1 MSYFI
6 LFSRIN
12 KKRRNLRPSACG
24 DRLGGEI
31 LIYLDHA
38 ATGGSKAPSVSSAV
52 LAAMRCCANPGR
64 SGHTLSLA
72 AAERVFACRKCLS
85 DLFDGYGIER
95 VVFTKNCTEAL
106 NFAILGTLKQGDHVV
121 TTCLEHNSV
130 LRPLE
135 ALKRAGVIT
144 YDVAPLKNGR
154 LLPETLAG
162 LVKPTTRMAAVTSAS
177 NVTGETPPLAEIKKA
192 LPEDVLFVV
201 DGAQGA
207 GHIALPMRKL
217 GIDALALAGHKGMGG
232 IQGSGA
238 LLFSERMEISPLLF
252 GGTGSESFDLG
263 MPAFYPDRLESGTL
277 SYPAVCSLYEGALLV
292 KSRREEWARKL
303 EKTTAF
309 FLEGLTSLKGY
320 TAYSSPNAC
329 GICSFRHARLSSETI
344 AGELSERYGIC
355 VRGGLHCAP
364 LIHRALGDF
373 PDGLVR
379 ASFSPEQGKKE
390 AKALLSALK
399 EIARHA

>member
-1 MSYFI
+1 M
-6 LFSRIN
+6 
-12 KKRRNLRPSACG
+12 
-24 DRLGGEI
+24 

-38 ATGGSKAPSVSSAV
+38 ATGGNKAPSVLSAV

-64 SGHTLSLA
+64 SGHKLSLA
-72 AAERVFACRKCLS
+72 AAERVFACRELLS
-85 DLFDGYGIER
+85 SLFGGYGFER

-106 NFAILGTLKQGDHVV
+106 DLAILGTLKQGDHAV

-135 ALKRAGVIT
+135 ALKRAGVIG
-144 YDVAPLKNGR
+144 YDVAPLTNGR
-154 LLPETLAG
+154 LLPGTIAE
-162 LVKPTTRMAAVTSAS
+162 LVKPNTRMAVVTAAS
-177 NVTGETPPLAEIKKA
+177 NVTGEAPPLAEIKKL
-192 LPEDVLFVV
+192 LPENVLFVV

-207 GHIALPMRKL
+207 GHLPLSMKEQGL
-217 GIDALALAGHKGMGG
+217 DALALAGHKGMGG

-292 KSRREEWARKL
+292 KSRREEWAGKL
-303 EKTTAF
+303 ERTTAF
-309 FLEGLTSLKGY
+309 VWEGLGGLKGY
-320 TAYSSPNAC
+320 TAYFEPNAC

-344 AGELSERYGIC
+344 AGELSEQYGIC

-364 LIHRALGDF
+364 LIHKALGDF

-390 AKALLSALK
+390 AKALLCALK

>member
-1 MSYFI
+1 M
-6 LFSRIN
+6 
-12 KKRRNLRPSACG
+12 
-24 DRLGGEI
+24 

-38 ATGGSKAPSVSSAV
+38 ATGGNKAPSVMSAV

-64 SGHTLSLA
+64 SGHKLSLA
-72 AAERVFACRKCLS
+72 AAERVFACRELLS
-85 DLFDGYGIER
+85 SLFCGYGFER

-106 NFAILGTLKQGDHVV
+106 NLAILGTLKQGDHAV

-135 ALKRAGVIT
+135 ALKRAGVIG
-144 YDVAPLKNGR
+144 YDVAPLTNGR
-154 LLPETLAG
+154 LLPETLAE
-162 LVKPTTRMAAVTSAS
+162 LVRPNTRMAVVTAAS
-177 NVTGETPPLAEIKKA
+177 NVTGEAPPLAKIKKL
-192 LPEDVLFVV
+192 LPENVLFVV

-207 GHIALPMRKL
+207 GHLPLSMKEQGL
-217 GIDALALAGHKGMGG
+217 DALALAGHKGMGG
-232 IQGSGA
+232 IQGAGA
-238 LLFSERMEISPLLF
+238 LLFSGRMEINPLLF

-292 KSRREEWARKL
+292 KSRREEWAGKL
-303 EKTTAF
+303 ERTTAF
-309 FLEGLTSLKGY
+309 VLEELGGLKGY
-320 TAYSSPNAC
+320 TAFFEPNAC
-329 GICSFRHARLSSETI
+329 GICSFRHERLPSETI
-344 AGELSERYGIC
+344 AGELSEQYGIC

-364 LIHRALGDF
+364 LIHKALGDF

-390 AKALLSALK
+390 AKALLCALK

>member
-1 MSYFI
+1 M
-6 LFSRIN
+6 
-12 KKRRNLRPSACG
+12 
-24 DRLGGEI
+24 

-38 ATGGSKAPSVSSAV
+38 ATGGNKAPSVMSAV

-64 SGHTLSLA
+64 SGHKLSLA
-72 AAERVFACRKCLS
+72 AAERVFACRELLS
-85 DLFDGYGIER
+85 SLFGGYGFER

-106 NFAILGTLKQGDHVV
+106 DLAILGTLKQGDHAV

-135 ALKRAGVIT
+135 ALKRAGVIG
-144 YDVAPLKNGR
+144 YDVAPLTNGR
-154 LLPETLAG
+154 LLPESIAELI
-162 LVKPTTRMAAVTSAS
+162 KPNTRMAVVTSAS
-177 NVTGETPPLAEIKKA
+177 NVTGEAPPLAKIKKL
-192 LPEDVLFVV
+192 LPENVLFVV

-207 GHIALPMRKL
+207 GHLPLSMKEMGL
-217 GIDALALAGHKGMGG
+217 DALALAGHKGMGG

-292 KSRREEWARKL
+292 KSRREEWAGKL
-303 EKTTAF
+303 ERTTAF
-309 FLEGLTSLKGY
+309 VWEGLSGLKGY
-320 TAYSSPNAC
+320 TAYFSPNAC
-329 GICSFRHARLSSETI
+329 GICSFRHAKLSSETI
-344 AGELSERYGIC
+344 AGELSEQYGIC

-364 LIHRALGDF
+364 LIHKALGDF

-390 AKALLSALK
+390 AKALLCALK

>member
-1 MSYFI
+1 M
-6 LFSRIN
+6 
-12 KKRRNLRPSACG
+12 
-24 DRLGGEI
+24 

-38 ATGGSKAPSVSSAV
+38 ATGGNKAPSVMSAV

-64 SGHTLSLA
+64 SGHKLSLA
-72 AAERVFACRKCLS
+72 AAERVFACRELLS
-85 DLFDGYGIER
+85 SLFCGYGFER

-106 NFAILGTLKQGDHVV
+106 NLAILGTLKQGDHAV

-135 ALKRAGVIT
+135 ALKRAGVIG
-144 YDVAPLKNGR
+144 YDVAPLTNGR
-154 LLPETLAG
+154 LLPESIAE
-162 LVKPTTRMAAVTSAS
+162 LVKPNTRMAVVTAAS
-177 NVTGETPPLAEIKKA
+177 NVTGEAPPLAKIKKL
-192 LPEDVLFVV
+192 LPENVLFVV

-207 GHIALPMRKL
+207 GHLPLSMKDMGL
-217 GIDALALAGHKGMGG
+217 DALALAGHKGMGG
-232 IQGSGA
+232 IQGAGA
-238 LLFSERMEISPLLF
+238 LLFSERMEINPLLF

-303 EKTTAF
+303 ERTTAF
-309 FLEGLTSLKGY
+309 VLEGLSELKGY
-320 TAYSSPNAC
+320 TAYFEPNAC
-329 GICSFRHARLSSETI
+329 GICSFRHARLPSETI
-344 AGELSERYGIC
+344 AGELSEQYGIC

-364 LIHRALGDF
+364 LIHKALGDF

-390 AKALLSALK
+390 AKALLCALK

>member
-1 MSYFI
+1 M
-6 LFSRIN
+6 
-12 KKRRNLRPSACG
+12 
-24 DRLGGEI
+24 

-38 ATGGSKAPSVSSAV
+38 ATGGNKAPSVMSAV

-64 SGHTLSLA
+64 SGHKLSLA
-72 AAERVFACRKCLS
+72 AAERVFACRELLS
-85 DLFDGYGIER
+85 SLFGGYSFER

-106 NFAILGTLKQGDHVV
+106 NLAILGTLKQGDHAV

-135 ALKRAGVIT
+135 ALKRAGVIG
-144 YDVAPLKNGR
+144 YDVAPLTNGR
-154 LLPETLAG
+154 LLPESIAE
-162 LVKPTTRMAAVTSAS
+162 LVKPNTRMAVVTAAS
-177 NVTGETPPLAEIKKA
+177 NVTGEAPPLAKIKKL

-207 GHIALPMRKL
+207 GHLPLSMKDMGL
-217 GIDALALAGHKGMGG
+217 DALALAGHKGMGG

-238 LLFSERMEISPLLF
+238 LLFSERMEINPLLF

-292 KSRREEWARKL
+292 KSRREEWAGKL
-303 EKTTAF
+303 ERTTAF
-309 FLEGLTSLKGY
+309 VWEGLSELKGY
-320 TAYSSPNAC
+320 TAYSLPNAC

-344 AGELSERYGIC
+344 AGELSEQYGIC

-364 LIHRALGDF
+364 LIHKALGDF

-390 AKALLSALK
+390 AKALLCALK

>member
-1 MSYFI
+1 M
-6 LFSRIN
+6 
-12 KKRRNLRPSACG
+12 
-24 DRLGGEI
+24 

-38 ATGGSKAPSVSSAV
+38 ATGGNKAPSVLSAV

-64 SGHTLSLA
+64 SGHKLSLA
-72 AAERVFACRKCLS
+72 AAERVFACRELLS
-85 DLFDGYGIER
+85 SLFGGYGFER

-106 NFAILGTLKQGDHVV
+106 NLAILGTLKQGDHAV

-135 ALKRAGVIT
+135 ALKRAGVIE
-144 YDVAPLKNGR
+144 YDVAPLTNGR
-154 LLPETLAG
+154 LLPESIAE
-162 LVKPTTRMAAVTSAS
+162 LVKPNTRMAVVTSAS
-177 NVTGETPPLAEIKKA
+177 NVTGEAPPLAKIKKL
-192 LPEDVLFVV
+192 LPEHVLFVV

-207 GHIALPMRKL
+207 GHLPLSMKEMGL
-217 GIDALALAGHKGMGG
+217 DALALAGHKGMGG

-303 EKTTAF
+303 ERTTAF
-309 FLEGLTSLKGY
+309 VLDGLGELKGY
-320 TAYSSPNAC
+320 TAYSLPNAC
-329 GICSFRHARLSSETI
+329 GICSFRHARLPSETI
-344 AGELSERYGIC
+344 AGELSEKYGIC

-390 AKALLSALK
+390 AKALLCALK

>member
-1 MSYFI
+1 M
-6 LFSRIN
+6 
-12 KKRRNLRPSACG
+12 
-24 DRLGGEI
+24 

-38 ATGGSKAPSVSSAV
+38 ATGGNKAPSVLSAV

-64 SGHTLSLA
+64 SGHKLSLA
-72 AAERVFACRKCLS
+72 AAERVFACRELLS
-85 DLFDGYGIER
+85 SLFGGYGFER

-106 NFAILGTLKQGDHVV
+106 DLAILGTLKQGDHAV

-135 ALKRAGVIT
+135 ALRRAGVIG
-144 YDVAPLKNGR
+144 YDVAPLTNGR
-154 LLPETLAG
+154 LLPESIAE
-162 LVKPTTRMAAVTSAS
+162 LVKPNTRMAVVTAAS
-177 NVTGETPPLAEIKKA
+177 NVTGEAPPLAEIKKL
-192 LPEDVLFVV
+192 LPENVLFVV

-207 GHIALPMRKL
+207 GHLPLSMKEQGL
-217 GIDALALAGHKGMGG
+217 DALALAGHKGMGG

-303 EKTTAF
+303 ERTTAF
-309 FLEGLTSLKGY
+309 VLDGLGGLKGY
-320 TAYSSPNAC
+320 TAYFEPNAC
-329 GICSFRHARLSSETI
+329 GICSFRHARLPSETI
-344 AGELSERYGIC
+344 AGELSEQYGIC

-364 LIHRALGDF
+364 LIHKALGDF

-390 AKALLSALK
+390 AKALLCALK

>member
-1 MSYFI
+1 M
-6 LFSRIN
+6 
-12 KKRRNLRPSACG
+12 
-24 DRLGGEI
+24 

-38 ATGGSKAPSVSSAV
+38 ATGGNKAPSVMSAV

-64 SGHTLSLA
+64 SGHKLSLA
-72 AAERVFACRKCLS
+72 AAERVFACREL
-85 DLFDGYGIER
+85 LFSLFGGYGFER

-106 NFAILGTLKQGDHVV
+106 NLAILGTLKQGDHAV

-135 ALKRAGVIT
+135 ALKRAGVIE
-144 YDVAPLKNGR
+144 YDVAPLTNGR
-154 LLPETLAG
+154 LLPETLAE
-162 LVKPTTRMAAVTSAS
+162 LMRPNTRMAVVTAAS
-177 NVTGETPPLAEIKKA
+177 NVTGEAPPLAKIRKL
-192 LPEDVLFVV
+192 LPENVLFVV

-207 GHIALPMRKL
+207 GHLPLSMKEQGL
-217 GIDALALAGHKGMGG
+217 DALALAGHKGMGG

-238 LLFSERMEISPLLF
+238 LLFSERMEINPLLF

-303 EKTTAF
+303 ERTTAF
-309 FLEGLTSLKGY
+309 VLEGLSELKGY
-320 TAYSSPNAC
+320 TAYFEPNAC
-329 GICSFRHARLSSETI
+329 GICSFRHARLPSETI
-344 AGELSERYGIC
+344 AGELSEQYGIC

-364 LIHRALGDF
+364 LIHKALGDF

-390 AKALLSALK
+390 AKALLCALK

>member
-1 MSYFI
+1 M
-6 LFSRIN
+6 
-12 KKRRNLRPSACG
+12 
-24 DRLGGEI
+24 

-38 ATGGSKAPSVSSAV
+38 ATGGNKAPSVMSAV

-64 SGHTLSLA
+64 SGHKLSLA
-72 AAERVFACRKCLS
+72 AAERVFACRELLS
-85 DLFDGYGIER
+85 SLFCGYGFER

-106 NFAILGTLKQGDHVV
+106 NLAILGTLKQGDHAV

-135 ALKRAGVIT
+135 ALKRAGVIG
-144 YDVAPLKNGR
+144 YDVAPLTNGR
-154 LLPETLAG
+154 LLPESIAELI
-162 LVKPTTRMAAVTSAS
+162 KPNTRMAVVTSAS
-177 NVTGETPPLAEIKKA
+177 NVTGEAPPLAKIKKL
-192 LPEDVLFVV
+192 LPENVLFVV

-207 GHIALPMRKL
+207 GHLPLSMKEMGL
-217 GIDALALAGHKGMGG
+217 DALALAGHKGMGG

-309 FLEGLTSLKGY
+309 VLEGLSGLKGY
-320 TAYSSPNAC
+320 TAYSLPNAC
-329 GICSFRHARLSSETI
+329 GICSFRHERLPSETI
-344 AGELSERYGIC
+344 AGELSEGYGIC

-390 AKALLSALK
+390 AKALLCALK

>member
-1 MSYFI
+1 M
-6 LFSRIN
+6 
-12 KKRRNLRPSACG
+12 
-24 DRLGGEI
+24 

-38 ATGGSKAPSVSSAV
+38 ATGGNKAPSVMSAV

-64 SGHTLSLA
+64 SGHKLSLA
-72 AAERVFACRKCLS
+72 AAERVFACRELLS
-85 DLFDGYGIER
+85 SLFCGYGFER

-106 NFAILGTLKQGDHVV
+106 NLAILGTLKQGDHAV

-135 ALKRAGVIT
+135 ALKRAGVIE
-144 YDVAPLKNGR
+144 YDVAPLTNGR
-154 LLPETLAG
+154 LLPESIAE
-162 LVKPTTRMAAVTSAS
+162 LVRPNTRMAVVTSAS
-177 NVTGETPPLAEIKKA
+177 NVTGEAPQLAKIKK
-192 LPEDVLFVV
+192 LLSENVLFVM

-207 GHIALPMRKL
+207 GHLPLSMKEQGL
-217 GIDALALAGHKGMGG
+217 DALALAGHKGMGG

-238 LLFSERMEISPLLF
+238 LLFSERMEISPILF

-292 KSRREEWARKL
+292 KSRREEWAGKL
-303 EKTTAF
+303 ERTTAF
-309 FLEGLTSLKGY
+309 VLEGLSGLKGY
-320 TAYSSPNAC
+320 TAYFEPNAC
-329 GICSFRHARLSSETI
+329 GICSFRHARLPSETI
-344 AGELSERYGIC
+344 AGELSEQYGIC

-364 LIHRALGDF
+364 LIHKALGDF

-390 AKALLSALK
+390 AKALLCALK

>member
-1 MSYFI
+1 M
-6 LFSRIN
+6 
-12 KKRRNLRPSACG
+12 
-24 DRLGGEI
+24 

-38 ATGGSKAPSVSSAV
+38 ATGGNKAPSVMSAV

-64 SGHTLSLA
+64 SGHKLSLA
-72 AAERVFACRKCLS
+72 AAERVFACRELLS
-85 DLFDGYGIER
+85 SLFCGYGFER

-106 NFAILGTLKQGDHVV
+106 NLAILGTLKQGDHAV

-135 ALKRAGVIT
+135 ALKRAGVIG
-144 YDVAPLKNGR
+144 YDVAPLTNGR
-154 LLPETLAG
+154 LLPESIAE
-162 LVKPTTRMAAVTSAS
+162 LVKPNTRMAVVTAAS
-177 NVTGETPPLAEIKKA
+177 NVTGEAPPLAKIKKL

-207 GHIALPMRKL
+207 GHLPLSMKDMGL
-217 GIDALALAGHKGMGG
+217 DALALAGHKGMGG
-232 IQGSGA
+232 IQGAGA
-238 LLFSERMEISPLLF
+238 LLFSERMEINPLLF

-303 EKTTAF
+303 ERTTAF
-309 FLEGLTSLKGY
+309 VLEGLGELKGY
-320 TAYSSPNAC
+320 TAYFEPNAC
-329 GICSFRHARLSSETI
+329 GICSFRHARLPSETI
-344 AGELSERYGIC
+344 AGELSEGYGIC

-364 LIHRALGDF
+364 LAHRALGTF
-373 PDGLVR
+373 PEGLVR
-379 ASFSPEQGKKE
+379 ASFSPVQGNAE
-390 AKALLSALK
+390 ADALLDAL
-399 EIARHA
+399 ARITSS

>member
-1 MSYFI
+1 M
-6 LFSRIN
+6 
-12 KKRRNLRPSACG
+12 
-24 DRLGGEI
+24 
-31 LIYLDHA
+31 IYLDHA

-135 ALKRAGVIT
+135 ALKRTGVIT

>member
-1 MSYFI
+1 M
-6 LFSRIN
+6 
-12 KKRRNLRPSACG
+12 
-24 DRLGGEI
+24 

-38 ATGGSKAPSVSSAV
+38 ATGGNKAPSVMSAV
-52 LAAMRCCANPGR
+52 LAAMRCCANLGR
-64 SGHTLSLA
+64 SGHKLSLA
-72 AAERVFACRKCLS
+72 AAERVFACRELLS
-85 DLFDGYGIER
+85 SLFGGYGFER

-106 NFAILGTLKQGDHVV
+106 NLAILGTLKQGDHAV

-135 ALKRAGVIT
+135 ALKRAGVIE
-144 YDVAPLKNGR
+144 YDVAPLTNGR
-154 LLPETLAG
+154 LLPETLAE
-162 LVKPTTRMAAVTSAS
+162 LIKPNTRMAVVTAAS
-177 NVTGETPPLAEIKKA
+177 NVTGEAPPLAKIRKL
-192 LPEDVLFVV
+192 LPENVLLVV

-207 GHIALPMRKL
+207 GHLPLSMKEQGL
-217 GIDALALAGHKGMGG
+217 DALALAGHKGMGG

-292 KSRREEWARKL
+292 KSRREEWAGKL
-303 EKTTAF
+303 ERTTAF
-309 FLEGLTSLKGY
+309 VLEGLSGLKGY
-320 TAYSSPNAC
+320 TAFFEPNAC

-344 AGELSERYGIC
+344 AGELSEQYGIC

-364 LIHRALGDF
+364 LIHKALGDF

-390 AKALLSALK
+390 AKALLCALK